1 MRCEEVESP
10 GRGRDLRSA
19 VESRGTGRKRG
30 ITLQSPQSPTCP
42 ARQEQAKSL
51 PPFQEA
57 KPKGCGT
64 LVTYRPDDVRDW
76 PFLLL
81 SDLKE
86 FKLPPAR
93 PYCCAEERL
102 TFISPP
108 KRKSLSAPRNSKASW
123 SISCSADILI
133 NRNWQKGGISSFDT
147 SRNTETRLRS
157 WLIVVSPRG
166 KISSNASGCPGFSSG
181 SPYANTSDEM
191 ISLEVRWAFL
201 WNPTS
206 SIGSPQRL
214 KALSCSRRANSTV
227 RPLFSSASKLRVPSC
242 CAAALKNDRIAEWHL
257 G

>member
-1 MRCEEVESP
+1 M
-10 GRGRDLRSA
+10 
-19 VESRGTGRKRG
+19 
-30 ITLQSPQSPTCP
+30 
-42 ARQEQAKSL
+42 
-51 PPFQEA
+51 
-57 KPKGCGT
+57 
-64 LVTYRPDDVRDW
+64 TYRPDDVRDW

-102 TFISPP
+102 TLISPP

-157 WLIVVSPRG
+157 WLIVVSPRL
-166 KISSNASGCPGFSSG
+166 PG
-181 SPYANTSDEM
+181 
-191 ISLEVRWAFL
+191 VFL
-201 WNPTS
+201 RFPVCKHVGRNVARSQMGIPWNPTS

-257 G
+257 A

>member
-1 MRCEEVESP
+1 MRG
-10 GRGRDLRSA
+10 GRKSRQGRDLRSA
-19 VESRGTGRKRG
+19 VESRGTGKKERDNVE
-30 ITLQSPQSPTCP
+30 TQSPQSPTFSQKPEREGPAAEFRGVRP

-123 SISCSADILI
+123 S
-133 NRNWQKGGISSFDT
+133 T
-147 SRNTETRLRS
+147 S
-157 WLIVVSPRG
+157 
-166 KISSNASGCPGFSSG
+166 
-181 SPYANTSDEM
+181 
-191 ISLEVRWAFL
+191 
-201 WNPTS
+201 
-206 SIGSPQRL
+206 
-214 KALSCSRRANSTV
+214 
-227 RPLFSSASKLRVPSC
+227 
-242 CAAALKNDRIAEWHL
+242 
-257 G
+257 